1 MTVLHVTEFVKLGLV
16 TCESLLLTT
25 PYTYCVGALDL
36 TVSCIRELAV
46 CWNDSFRE
54 IFGYRRHESVKLLQ
68 YYCLEL
74 PFEYICDL
82 QKWKYLSNTAGC
94 PSRAAIFYHFKRRT
108 VHDGV
113 VSSCSAPR
121 VAASCLC

>member
-1 MTVLHVTEFVKLGLV
+1 MAHDRFTRDRIVKLGLV

-94 PSRAAIFYHFKRRT
+94 PSRAAIFLPF
-108 VHDGV
+108 
-113 VSSCSAPR
+113 
-121 VAASCLC
+121 